1 CTVAARQVSFNLVTS
16 LQDAGITWDY
26 NSLDAKVDYTRQNRD
41 VVLNFLKAF
50 IEGNGYIRKNKEES
64 LAVLTH
70 CMHLN
75 DREALDETYDYLLE
89 ILPKKPY
96 ASDKG
101 LQAELDAIAPRNPRA
116 K

>member
-1 CTVAARQVSFNLVTS
+1 
-16 LQDAGITWDY
+16 
-26 NSLDAKVDYTRQNRD
+26 
-41 VVLNFLKAF
+41 LNFLKAF
-50 IEGNGYIRKNKEES
+50 IEGNAYIRKNKEES

-70 CMHLN
+70 WMRLN
-75 DREALDETYDYLLE
+75 DREALDETYDYLLK

-116 K
+116 KQFKPQDFTDMSFLREIDQSGFIDKVFQ